1 MENNSEQKSLFE
13 RLKEIRL
20 EKGITLESIGEKY
33 RVQLK
38 YLESLEEGDLLAIPE
53 VYDKLF
59 FRSYIK
65 ALGLDE
71 ENYYDEFLRIRRNAR
86 VDKTTTV
93 FDFSKKSKVEK
104 KLVNMRNAF
113 VLLPV
118 ILVVI
123 VVWLMVSNT
132 EMIHSNDA
140 KPVSEI
146 DIQEVV
152 RKMEVQ
158 PEAEADTVVSGMVSV
173 PGDTLKL
180 TIRGLKKTWFRVVRD
195 KSDTLEYLFKGGE
208 RVNLTAMSG
217 YEFLIGR
224 ANGLAF
230 SLNGR
235 DLGPVSKDSVV
246 VRYLKIDSTGVA
258 VKLLKEAQEVNE

>member
-13 RLKEIRL
+13 SLKEIRL
-20 EKGITLESIGEKY
+20 EKGISLELIGEKY

-71 ENYYDEFLRIRRNAR
+71 EKYYDEFIRIRRRIR

-93 FDFSKKSKVEK
+93 FEFSKKSEVEK
-104 KLVNMRNAF
+104 KLINMRNAL

-132 EMIHSNDA
+132 EMIHSNSTE
-140 KPVSEI
+140 PVNEI
-146 DIQEVV
+146 DIREVV

-158 PEAEADTVVSGMVSV
+158 PVTEQDTVETGLVSV
-173 PGDTLKL
+173 PGDTLNL
-180 TIRGLKKTWFRVVRD
+180 TIRGLKRTWFRVVRD

-208 RVNLTAMSG
+208 NVNLTALNG

-235 DLGPVSKDSVV
+235 DLGSVSKDSVV
-246 VRYLKIDSTGVA
+246 VRYMKIDSTGIA